1 MRQCWQTRTFDL
13 RIARRALGHR
23 ASRTPRS
30 APLAVRLAARVNRW
44 PRYAVS
50 TTDTTRHGTAR
61 AALRHRR
68 FRILFIGATLSNV
81 GTWMQNFT
89 LPAYIDSVTGSASLV
104 GLLVFVQLGPLLLLS
119 IPAGVLADRYDRTAL
134 VTSMQAVMMAMS
146 VVLALSTWSGAP
158 LWTIFVIQG
167 VIGIANTIQAPAFSA
182 SIPLLVDRRDIPGA
196 VSLNS
201 AMINGSRILGPTL
214 AAALAALG
222 VGIPGLF
229 AVNAATYLFLAVP
242 IVLVRLP
249 NPGGAGPTRG
259 LNALTTGLRLARGR
273 RSLSRVL
280 LSMSVFSLVCL
291 PYIGLFPS
299 VARLNLGL
307 DPDGPTYKFLY
318 IVWGLGAFFGSIA
331 VGTVLSGVSRRD
343 VIVRGYGLFA
353 VFLAVFA
360 VLRSPAAAFP
370 VSAALGFVYFM
381 TATALVTVLQ
391 ENLFDRERASVMPL
405 WFMAFGGT
413 IPFGNLIAGPIM
425 DAIGARWVL
434 GVGAV
439 AAVGLSRWTDLDR
452 LSPSDFIS
460 LEEADPAPRDGP
472 TRLL

>member
-1 MRQCWQTRTFDL
+1 MRPSWQTRTSVP
-13 RIARRALGHR
+13 RIPTGEGISVPKAEHHRRRA
-23 ASRTPRS
+23 
-30 APLAVRLAARVNRW
+30 AVRLAARVRRR

-119 IPAGVLADRYDRTAL
+119 IPAGVLADRYDRTTL

-167 VIGIANTIQAPAFSA
+167 IIGIANTIQAPAFSA

-229 AVNAATYLFLAVP
+229 AVNAVTYLFLAVP

-259 LNALTTGLRLARGR
+259 
-273 RSLSRVL
+273 
-280 LSMSVFSLVCL
+280 
-291 PYIGLFPS
+291 
-299 VARLNLGL
+299 
-307 DPDGPTYKFLY
+307 
-318 IVWGLGAFFGSIA
+318 
-331 VGTVLSGVSRRD
+331 
-343 VIVRGYGLFA
+343 
-353 VFLAVFA
+353 
-360 VLRSPAAAFP
+360 
-370 VSAALGFVYFM
+370 VSA
-381 TATALVTVLQ
+381 
-391 ENLFDRERASVMPL
+391 R
-405 WFMAFGGT
+405 
-413 IPFGNLIAGPIM
+413 
-425 DAIGARWVL
+425 
-434 GVGAV
+434 
-439 AAVGLSRWTDLDR
+439 
-452 LSPSDFIS
+452 
-460 LEEADPAPRDGP
+460 
-472 TRLL
+472 

>member
-1 MRQCWQTRTFDL
+1 MNADATAGAEQ
-13 RIARRALGHR
+13 
-23 ASRTPRS
+23 
-30 APLAVRLAARVNRW
+30 
-44 PRYAVS
+44 
-50 TTDTTRHGTAR
+50 HGTAR

-119 IPAGVLADRYDRTAL
+119 IPAGVLADRTDRTRL
-134 VTSMQAVMMAMS
+134 VTAMQAVMMAMS
-146 VVLALSTWSGAP
+146 IVLAVSTWASSP
-158 LWTIFVIQG
+158 LWTLFVIQG
-167 VIGIANTIQAPAFSA
+167 VIGIANTVQAPAFSA

-229 AVNAATYLFLAVP
+229 AVNAVTYLFLVVP
-242 IVLVRLP
+242 IVMVRLP
-249 NPGGAGPTRG
+249 SPAGAGPAKGFR
-259 LNALTTGLRLARGR
+259 ALTAGAALARRR

-280 LSMSVFSLVCL
+280 LSMSIFSFVCL

-307 DPDGPTYKFLY
+307 SPDGSTYKFLY
-318 IVWGLGAFFGSIA
+318 IVWGLGAFLGSIA
-331 VGTVLSGVSRRD
+331 VGTVLSSARRRD
-343 VIVRGYGLFA
+343 VIVRGYALFA
-353 VFLAVFA
+353 CFLAVFA
-360 VLRSPAAAFP
+360 VLRSPVAAFP
-370 VSAALGFVYFM
+370 VAAALGFVYFM

-391 ENLFDRERASVMPL
+391 ENLLDRERASVMPL

-434 GVGAV
+434 GVGALTAV
-439 AAVGLSRWTDLDR
+439 ALSRWTDLDR
-452 LSPSDFIS
+452 LTPDDFLPVDEGDAI
-460 LEEADPAPRDGP
+460 AHDGP

>member
-1 MRQCWQTRTFDL
+1 
-13 RIARRALGHR
+13 
-23 ASRTPRS
+23 
-30 APLAVRLAARVNRW
+30 
-44 PRYAVS
+44 
-50 TTDTTRHGTAR
+50 
-61 AALRHRR
+61 
-68 FRILFIGATLSNV
+68 
-81 GTWMQNFT
+81 MQNFT

-119 IPAGVLADRYDRTAL
+119 IPAGVLADRTDRTRL
-134 VTSMQAVMMAMS
+134 VTAMQAVMMAMS
-146 VVLALSTWSGAP
+146 IVLAVSTWASSP
-158 LWTIFVIQG
+158 LWTLFVIQG
-167 VIGIANTIQAPAFSA
+167 VIGIANTVQAPAFSA

-229 AVNAATYLFLAVP
+229 AVNAVTYLFLVVP
-242 IVLVRLP
+242 IVMVRLP
-249 NPGGAGPTRG
+249 SPAGAGPAKGFR
-259 LNALTTGLRLARGR
+259 ALTAGAALARRR

-280 LSMSVFSLVCL
+280 LSMSIFSFVCL

-307 DPDGPTYKFLY
+307 SPDGSTYKFLY
-318 IVWGLGAFFGSIA
+318 IIW
-331 VGTVLSGVSRRD
+331 
-343 VIVRGYGLFA
+343 
-353 VFLAVFA
+353 FLAVFA
-360 VLRSPAAAFP
+360 VLRSPVAAFP
-370 VSAALGFVYFM
+370 VAAALGFVYFM

-391 ENLFDRERASVMPL
+391 ENLLDRERASVMPL

-434 GVGAV
+434 GVGALTAV
-439 AAVGLSRWTDLDR
+439 ALSRWTDLDR
-452 LSPSDFIS
+452 LTPDDFLPVDEGDAI
-460 LEEADPAPRDGP
+460 AHDGP